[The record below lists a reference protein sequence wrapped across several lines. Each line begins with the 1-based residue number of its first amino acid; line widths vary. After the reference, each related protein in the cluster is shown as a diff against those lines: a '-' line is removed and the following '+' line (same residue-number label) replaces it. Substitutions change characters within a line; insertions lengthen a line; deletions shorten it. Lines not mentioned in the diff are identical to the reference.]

1 MEYVTSLLYMVL
13 FCPPKMHSGL
23 LTVAAADNID
33 YNPSAATAKILLE
46 ISLLQQPSHEFKGSN
61 FYIQ

>member
-1 MEYVTSLLYMVL
+1 MVL
-13 FCPPKMHSGL
+13 FACPPKMGIVDF

-33 YNPSAATAKILLE
+33 YNSSAATAKILLG
-46 ISLLQQPSHEFKGSN
+46 ISLMQHPSHEFEGSN